1 VKFTQTYVGKLR
13 PPEGKNDIT
22 IWDESMEG
30 FGIRFRNGKPGVYVI
45 QFRDRIKGKQEKI
58 TLGKVTKITLD
69 AAQIAAK
76 QHFAKIASGENPA
89 EERRAA
95 VSKVATTITIGQ
107 LVPKF
112 IVSQEQKGRTK
123 NYLDET
129 RRSLFRID
137 DDGQQNAYFKELHQF
152 APDDVT
158 RRMVAAEL
166 DEIAADHGL
175 IAMTRCRAHL
185 HKFWNWAI
193 AKGYVDGG
201 NPVTG
206 TEKFNPKTRDRQH
219 SEEELRLIWAASN
232 DDNDFDVIQKLIMLT
247 GARRSQIGQLKRAEV
262 KHNEQ
267 IIRLQGVGRSKNG
280 TTFVLPLSTQAMAL
294 ITEVWD
300 RRTDDTGYLFGE
312 GGEFGFSGWSK
323 GFAAFK
329 KRLGDTVEDYWLHD
343 YRRTFQ
349 NIAQDK
355 LKIDLHITESCM
367 NHVGGVAK
375 AGAKKHYNFAEY
387 ADQKREAMQV
397 WGDYIERIAKPQQSQ
412 LDERTAA

>member
-1 VKFTQTYVGKLR
+1 MEFTKSNVKTLR
-13 PPEGKNDIT
+13 PPEGKSDIT
-22 IWDESMEG
+22 IFDDAMPG
-30 FGIRFRNGKPGVYVI
+30 FGIRFRDGGAGTYVI
-45 QFRDRIKGKQEKI
+45 QWRCKKTNKPERLPFN
-58 TLGKVTKITLD
+58 KVAKVDLVE
-69 AAQIAAK
+69 AQTWAKRHFEDISRGGNPAAAK
-76 QHFAKIASGENPA
+76 REEAAKAASKETIGKIAPM
-89 EERRAA
+89 
-95 VSKVATTITIGQ
+95 
-107 LVPKF
+107 F
-112 IVSQEQKGRTK
+112 IISQEQKGRTTD
-123 NYLDET
+123 YLAAV
-129 RRSLFRID
+129 RRSLFRVG
-137 DDGQQNAYFKELHQF
+137 DDGQQNAYFMELHQF
-152 APDDVT
+152 APDEVT

-232 DDNDFDVIQKLIMLT
+232 DENDFDVIQKLIMLT
-247 GARRSQIGQLKRAEV
+247 GARRSQIGQLKRDEV
-262 KHNEQ
+262 KRNEQ
-267 IIRLQGVGRSKNG
+267 VIRLQGVGRSKNG
-280 TTFVLPLSTQAMAL
+280 TTFVLPLPTQAMAL
-294 ITEVWD
+294 ITKVWD
-300 RRTDDTGYLFGE
+300 RRDDETGYLFGE

-329 KRLGDTVEDYWLHD
+329 KRLGDTVDDYWLHD

-349 NIAQDK
+349 NIGQDK
-355 LKIDLHITESCM
+355 LKIDLHITEACM

-397 WGDYIERIAKPQQSQ
+397 WGDYIERIVTAQQPQ
-412 LDERTAA
+412 LDERAAA